1 MVYIFKH
8 NKRSQEIQLICGR
21 KNLASGFKFKVENIQ
36 TVSDS
41 QITARFFFFSQTM
54 QKS

>member
-8 NKRSQEIQLICGR
+8 KRSQEIQLICG
-21 KNLASGFKFKVENIQ
+21 KQNLASILKFKVENIE
-36 TVSDS
+36 TVSVG